1 LVKFA
6 VVDTLNTLG
15 ITMSKEAFDYMLE
28 KECQGIDGEALGRFF
43 TRSS

>member
-1 LVKFA
+1 
-6 VVDTLNTLG
+6 
-15 ITMSKEAFDYMLE
+15 MSKEAFDYMLE